1 MNQYEIKGIL
11 HHVADVEV
19 FESGFKKRE
28 FVIQIEDGKYPQN
41 IKIEA
46 IKDDVLY
53 LESYL
58 LGDSISC
65 SFNLR
70 GNEYNGKFYVS
81 LQAWKFDRKKPGAAP
96 APAAAQ
102 QRSAMQ
108 SGAKPPEKVY
118 EKNEDDDVPF

>member
-1 MNQYEIKGIL
+1 MNTYEIQGIL
-11 HHVADVEV
+11 HHIADVQV

-53 LESYL
+53 LESYE
-58 LGDSISC
+58 LGDTILC
-65 SFNLR
+65 SFSLR

-81 LQAWKFDRKKPGAAP
+81 LQAWKFDRKKPGAPEP
-96 APAAAQ
+96 AP

-108 SGAKPPEKVY
+108 SGAKPPAKVY
-118 EKNEDDDVPF
+118 EKNEDDDVQF

>member
-1 MNQYEIKGIL
+1 MNQYEIQGIL
-11 HHVADVEV
+11 HHVADVQV

-28 FVIQIEDGKYPQN
+28 FVVQIEDGKYPQN

-96 APAAAQ
+96 APAP

-108 SGAKPPEKVY
+108 SGAKPPAKVY

>member
-1 MNQYEIKGIL
+1 M
-11 HHVADVEV
+11 ADVQV

-53 LESYL
+53 LESYSI
-58 LGDSISC
+58 GDTMSVA
-65 SFNLR
+65 FNLR

-96 APAAAQ
+96 AAAP

-108 SGAKPPEKVY
+108 SVAKPPSKVY
-118 EKNEDDDVPF
+118 EKNEDDDIPF

>member
-1 MNQYEIKGIL
+1 MNQYEIQGIL
-11 HHVADVEV
+11 HHMADVQV

-53 LESYL
+53 LESYSI
-58 LGDSISC
+58 GDTISVT
-65 SFNLR
+65 FNLR

-96 APAAAQ
+96 APAPAP

-108 SGAKPPEKVY
+108 SGARPPVKVY
-118 EKNEDDDVPF
+118 EKNEDDDIPF

>member
-1 MNQYEIKGIL
+1 MNQYEIQGIL
-11 HHVADVEV
+11 HHIADVQV

-28 FVIQIEDGKYPQN
+28 FVVQIEDGKYPQN

-81 LQAWKFDRKKPGAAP
+81 LQAWKFDRKKPGAALAP
-96 APAAAQ
+96 AP

-108 SGAKPPEKVY
+108 SGAKPPTKVY

>member
-1 MNQYEIKGIL
+1 M
-11 HHVADVEV
+11 ADVQV

-53 LESYL
+53 LESYNI
-58 LGDSISC
+58 GDAISVA
-65 SFNLR
+65 FNLR

-96 APAAAQ
+96 AP
-102 QRSAMQ
+102 QRSTMQ
-108 SGAKPPEKVY
+108 SGARPPAKVY
-118 EKNEDDDVPF
+118 AKNEDDDIAF